1 MALANNTNAQAVHDA
16 LSAISQN
23 VAALQ
28 AQQAA
33 LQQQMAANV
42 HAAPTIATSVAPP
55 SQIYIPP
62 INAPPPCKAPTQQA
76 SRPPRLPSQPLNGE
90 VEEEAGAVAGDADVE
105 ADAAAAEAAAEDAAT
120 PATPPNLQRKRT

>member
-42 HAAPTIATSVAPP
+42 HAARP
-55 SQIYIPP
+55 SQQVSGRPP
-62 INAPPPCKAPTQQA
+62 KSTFRPSALPPPCKAPTQQA